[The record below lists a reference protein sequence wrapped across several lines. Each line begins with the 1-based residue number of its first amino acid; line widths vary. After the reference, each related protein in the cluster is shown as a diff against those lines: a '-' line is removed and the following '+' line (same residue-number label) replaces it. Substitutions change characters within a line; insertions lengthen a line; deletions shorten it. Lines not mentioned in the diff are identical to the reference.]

1 MADQSLEDLEAA
13 ARASVAAAK
22 KILDRNEADEIL
34 AASAASVPPQH
45 RLVLARWLGWA
56 VLAAAV
62 VGGQHLF
69 YMWRLHEQARAWS
82 HITIP
87 GAVASRVGYDPQN
100 WSMDPTP
107 GYETPAHIDVRAT
120 RFCLA
125 TTHDLVGWPITRAA
139 PTLIMASIPSRMVA
153 AVEAG
158 RPIPPALAVPD
169 ASCANTPGE
178 ACTAAAYAPVPS
190 WPLFLR
196 RLSALI
202 RANLARVRAGHH
214 LAIASVAG
222 TPTEAA
228 WMQKSLAAHLPRDPR
243 LSTTSWPPPRPASSL
258 SPNRRADDSMMAP
271 LEDGGPTYFLIGV
284 KDGGAGTSTVCGG
297 ETLLLKSEGIKLQG
311 THP

>member
-1 MADQSLEDLEAA
+1 MADRALEDLEAA
-13 ARASVAAAK
+13 VRASVAAAK
-22 KILDRNEADEIL
+22 KAMDRNETDEIL

-45 RLVLARWLGWA
+45 HLRWARWLGWA

-62 VGGQHLF
+62 VGGQHLYF
-69 YMWRLHEQARAWS
+69 MWRVREQAHAWS
-82 HITIP
+82 HITPIP

-107 GYETPAHIDVRAT
+107 GYETSARITVDPV

-125 TTHDLVGWPITRAA
+125 TTHDLVDWPITRAVPVRVEA
-139 PTLIMASIPSRMVA
+139 DVPSQMVA
-153 AVEAG
+153 AIEAG

-169 ASCANTPGE
+169 APCANTPGE

-202 RANLARVRAGHH
+202 RANLARVSAGHH
-214 LAIASVAG
+214 LVIVSWAG

-228 WMQKSLAAHLPRDPR
+228 WMQQSLAAHLPHDPR
-243 LSTTSWPPPRPASSL
+243 LA
-258 SPNRRADDSMMAP
+258 MAP
-271 LEDGGPTYFLIGV
+271 MEDGGPTYFLIGV

-297 ETLLLKSEGIKLQG
+297 VSLLLKSEGS
-311 THP
+311 HP

>member
-1 MADQSLEDLEAA
+1 MADRSLEDLEAA
-13 ARASVAAAK
+13 ARASVVAAK
-22 KILDRNEADEIL
+22 KILAGNEADEIL

-45 RLVLARWLGWA
+45 RLVWARWLGWA
-56 VLAAAV
+56 VLVAAV

-69 YMWRLHEQARAWS
+69 YMWRVREQAHAWS
-82 HITIP
+82 HITPIP

-100 WSMDPTP
+100 WSMHPTP
-107 GYETPAHIDVRAT
+107 GYETPAHIDVQAT

-125 TTHDLVGWPITRAA
+125 TTHDLVGWPITRAV
-139 PTLIMASIPSRMVA
+139 PTHIMVRIPSQMVA

-169 ASCANTPGE
+169 APCANTPGE

-202 RANLARVRAGHH
+202 RANLARVPAGHH
-214 LAIASVAG
+214 LAIASMAG

-228 WMQKSLAAHLPRDPR
+228 WMQRSLAAHLPRDPR
-243 LSTTSWPPPRPASSL
+243 L
-258 SPNRRADDSMMAP
+258 MMAP
-271 LEDGGPTYFLIGV
+271 LVDGGPTYFLIGV

-297 ETLLLKSEGIKLQG
+297 VSLLLKSEGIKLQG
-311 THP
+311 SHP